1 MNWYYWKK
9 IGLDIEKFWRN
20 IIRISIIP
28 VVMVVAG
35 IFVLKIIDIKNLWML
50 LILGVVYVILFAVG
64 SWIFEMNDYEKSL
77 IRGMISK
84 VIKNTKER

>member
-1 MNWYYWKK
+1 
-9 IGLDIEKFWRN
+9 
-20 IIRISIIP
+20 
-28 VVMVVAG
+28 MVVAG

>member
-1 MNWYYWKK
+1 
-9 IGLDIEKFWRN
+9 
-20 IIRISIIP
+20 
-28 VVMVVAG
+28 MVVAG

-77 IRGMISK
+77 IKEMISK